1 MELCIL
7 CFFFFFLCFK
17 LFYGKFF
24 AMPPPH
30 TREKKKTLVNYKP
43 VLPVCIHQHGTP
55 LCTFIKHWKVLFL
68 VNLITFFPC
77 PIDFWESKKKKKQ
90 LCLFPSIWK
99 GLNFADFVSVIDG
112 LVSYLCIQ
120 QRFHIFSI
128 HPFLPAHQGLGHKGS
143 SLSKDAQTFLSPATS
158 LSFSGGIPRLSL
170 AS

>member
-77 PIDFWESKKKKKQ
+77 PIDFWESKKKKKSNCVCFQ
-90 LCLFPSIWK
+90 AYGKSWILLILSLW
-99 GLNFADFVSVIDG
+99 LMVWS
-112 LVSYLCIQ
+112 
-120 QRFHIFSI
+120 HIYAYNSTFIYFQSI
-128 HPFLPAHQGLGHKGS
+128 HFFPLI
-143 SLSKDAQTFLSPATS
+143 KD
-158 LSFSGGIPRLSL
+158 
-170 AS
+170 